1 MSEYGGRRIKRSI
14 LIDISS
20 IKFLTTEE
28 TVELQKLSPIKG
40 YISEKNL
47 ELEEFNKLNNESSNQ
62 LETRRLTNIGTYRA
76 YVENY
81 LKQSQNLN
89 TDTMT
94 FLVRQLPSSPEG
106 VPIEIYTSVS
116 YTHLTL
122 PTILLV

>member
-1 MSEYGGRRIKRSI
+1 MSEYGGRRVKRSI

-20 IKFLTTEE
+20 IKFLTAEE
-28 TVELQKLSPIKG
+28 TVELQKLSPIKS
-40 YISEKNL
+40 YISEKNE
-47 ELEEFNKLNNESSNQ
+47 ELEEFNKLNSKSSNQ

-81 LKQSQNLN
+81 LKQNKNLN

-106 VPIEIYTSVS
+106 LSLIHI
-116 YTHLTL
+116 
-122 PTILLV
+122 